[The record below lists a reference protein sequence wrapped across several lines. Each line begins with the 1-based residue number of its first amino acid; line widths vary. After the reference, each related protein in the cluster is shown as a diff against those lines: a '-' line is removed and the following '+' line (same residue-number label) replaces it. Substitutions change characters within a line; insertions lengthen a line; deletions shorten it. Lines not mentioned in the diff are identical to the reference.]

1 MKSLAAACV
10 FERRAKRCTEDRRSD
25 GVRMAGFSEA
35 GAEIAIGED
44 PDIDDRSSAVAI
56 WECALRPGAHR
67 CG

>member
-44 PDIDDRSSAVAI
+44 S
-56 WECALRPGAHR
+56 
-67 CG
+67 